1 MSNTHNT
8 NKNTFKCTNP
18 CSRIKRALGWLPSRT
33 LSPVLC
39 LASLSHNFIQW
50 LTTFIPLWLPQRRT
64 SPLFL
69 KTGTGTFLHSSD
81 VLSRCCHLVQT
92 HQECAFPLLTVF
104 SALQYRT
111 SENFGSKCQWTTVQ
125 KLKRTEGLNKCS
137 KSDVS
142 HLTCWSRV
150 KSDWTCAGAVVVL
163 CVFLPGW
170 IKYWVG
176 LLCCCINTC
185 LRWGCICPCF

>member
-18 CSRIKRALGWLPSRT
+18 CSRIKRALGWLPSRA

-50 LTTFIPLWLPQRRT
+50 LITFIPLWLPQRRT

-92 HQECAFPLLTVF
+92 HQESAFPLLTATV
-104 SALQYRT
+104 T
-111 SENFGSKCQWTTVQ
+111 SLHYNIGPQRIFVPNVSVDHSTETKEDRR
-125 KLKRTEGLNKCS
+125 RTEQVKQIRCQS
-137 KSDVS
+137 S
-142 HLTCWSRV
+142 HLL
-150 KSDWTCAGAVVVL
+150 K
-163 CVFLPGW
+163 
-170 IKYWVG
+170 
-176 LLCCCINTC
+176 
-185 LRWGCICPCF
+185 